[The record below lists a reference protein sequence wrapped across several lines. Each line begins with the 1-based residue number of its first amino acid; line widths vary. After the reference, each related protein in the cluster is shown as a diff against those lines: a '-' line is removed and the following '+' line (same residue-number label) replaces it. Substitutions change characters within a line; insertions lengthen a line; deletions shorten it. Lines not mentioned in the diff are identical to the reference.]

1 MPVPVLFYGF
11 TSYSTMSTSSPD
23 SLILL
28 ECLVA
33 GTTHRT
39 GLRELEPQLQP
50 NQPLAL
56 QREPDSSYDDWAVRV
71 YTTGPDAFW
80 LGYLPE
86 GRNETV
92 ARLLDAGYPVAAR
105 LTHKA
110 WEEDWLHLEIEVL
123 LERA

>member
-1 MPVPVLFYGF
+1 
-11 TSYSTMSTSSPD
+11 MSAPAAD
-23 SLILL
+23 SLVLL

-33 GTTHRT
+33 GTTHRD
-39 GLRELEPQLQP
+39 GLREYEPQLQP
-50 NQPLAL
+50 NQHLAL

-71 YTTGPDAFW
+71 YTTGPQAFW

-92 ARLLDAGYPVAAR
+92 ARLLDAGFPLSAR

-123 LERA
+123 LER

>member
-1 MPVPVLFYGF
+1 MP
-11 TSYSTMSTSSPD
+11 TSSPEP
-23 SLILL
+23 LILL

-39 GLRELEPQLQP
+39 GLREMEPHLQP
-50 NQPLAL
+50 NQGLAL

-71 YTTGPDAFW
+71 YTTGPNAFW

-92 ARLLDAGYPVAAR
+92 ARLLDAGYPVVAR